1 VPIVYSFDV
10 FDTALVRRTAFPSD
24 VFRLVGQRIASEVG
38 CPANREFIEDF
49 VASRLQAE
57 QMSLAGREE
66 ATLDAIWIKLRDLL
80 DLRPPWGAAIRTR
93 RRTKSPRSEC
103 HRARTDR

>member
-1 VPIVYSFDV
+1 MAIVYSFDV

-24 VFRLVGQRIASEVG
+24 VFRLVAQRITGEIG

-57 QMSLAGREE
+57 QISLAGREE
-66 ATLDAIWIKLRDLL
+66 TMAAGRVANRHMSKRNLNYRIVKQANDRSQ
-80 DLRPPWGAAIRTR
+80 RPHPAQA
-93 RRTKSPRSEC
+93 
-103 HRARTDR
+103 